1 METLLRNEELLSDS
15 EYESAVSRSNPLE
28 VRYLWHKKL
37 VVDTEHSPVHPAWCT
52 RTKQFSG
59 TRGQWES
66 EEETEK
72 RHGST
77 LSIFQ
82 ISRWKSW
89 YVCRGMLSHPWSDV
103 FMGDVKINQEIEGD
117 VKQSLTVGDKIRDE
131 EEVCTYTIT
140 IVANKRWDLLL
151 QNLQRDARNEQ
162 ELPQR
167 PSSSPPSKES
177 EPDHHRH
184 PEEDHINTRPSSN
197 TPPTIRVQDTKK
209 DINEFVEQASQGPQP
224 TNFLSLQHSLAE
236 IRTRLSTLESAIN
249 ANISAQSL
257 KITGSPDPLVLDYFS
272 LPSFRVERKNP
283 QTVGAVLGTVK
294 VLCVVERG
302 LEALVGAL
310 ELSSQAKEGNH
321 GDKVNES
328 EKGEKLE
335 GGLME
340 TCMAKPE
347 AVALEMQR
355 AVVGMKRVL
364 KMKAGK
370 SSGPE
375 K

>member
-1 METLLRNEELLSDS
+1 
-15 EYESAVSRSNPLE
+15 
-28 VRYLWHKKL
+28 
-37 VVDTEHSPVHPAWCT
+37 
-52 RTKQFSG
+52 
-59 TRGQWES
+59 
-66 EEETEK
+66 
-72 RHGST
+72 
-77 LSIFQ
+77 
-82 ISRWKSW
+82 
-89 YVCRGMLSHPWSDV
+89 
-103 FMGDVKINQEIEGD
+103 
-117 VKQSLTVGDKIRDE
+117 
-131 EEVCTYTIT
+131 
-140 IVANKRWDLLL
+140 
-151 QNLQRDARNEQ
+151 
-162 ELPQR
+162 
-167 PSSSPPSKES
+167 
-177 EPDHHRH
+177 
-184 PEEDHINTRPSSN
+184 
-197 TPPTIRVQDTKK
+197 
-209 DINEFVEQASQGPQP
+209 VEQASQGPQP